1 MKDQNKEVRHIRYP
15 IFRAVAGFTGG
26 TALGKGVIWSSE
38 RGDASIGLVLVADDP
53 AIVAF
58 ADLVPLR
65 SGEVFWL
72 DWVG

>member
-1 MKDQNKEVRHIRYP
+1 M
-15 IFRAVAGFTGG
+15 
-26 TALGKGVIWSSE
+26 GKVVIWSSE
-38 RGDASIGLVLVADDP
+38 RVDASIVLVLAADDP